1 MAGVYLICAY
11 THTPIHTHAHV
22 LYAWGKTPLPD
33 GLFGQGSGHRSRRT
47 CIPPKGICAF
57 EITHFA
63 RYFGHARSGKS
74 ITKRQQN
81 HKTTAGLP
89 VQVFGPRF
97 GPPCCVFSLFSSARC
112 LALFHPLL
120 ELLPGAARLPRL
132 NYLFAHV
139 SRCFRSASLSPPKPA
154 ESNGARPTPSRCRCH
169 RPGGDTPR
177 ARGVS
182 LRTVPCARSRD
193 AGRSGQFLR
202 RSAGR
207 RSCSERSAPV
217 VSSVCPP
224 RLPRSPPRTPPRRQ
238 PKAAAHLPPR
248 DKASSRKGRQE

>member
-1 MAGVYLICAY
+1 MLVIL
-11 THTPIHTHAHV
+11 
-22 LYAWGKTPLPD
+22 
-33 GLFGQGSGHRSRRT
+33 
-47 CIPPKGICAF
+47 
-57 EITHFA
+57 
-63 RYFGHARSGKS
+63 GHARSGKS

-139 SRCFRSASLSPPKPA
+139 SRCFRPASLSPPKPA

-207 RSCSERSAPV
+207 RSCSERSAPA
-217 VSSVCPP
+217 VSSGVFRDRRAPLRGHRQGGNPRPP
-224 RLPRSPPRTPPRRQ
+224 RICRREIR
-238 PKAAAHLPPR
+238 PAAGRGGRNNENAKAET
-248 DKASSRKGRQE
+248 KKEGRVTK